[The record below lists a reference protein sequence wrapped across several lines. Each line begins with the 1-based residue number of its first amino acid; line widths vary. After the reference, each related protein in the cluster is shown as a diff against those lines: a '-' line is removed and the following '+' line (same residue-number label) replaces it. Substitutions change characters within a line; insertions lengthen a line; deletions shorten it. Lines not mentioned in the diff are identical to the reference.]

1 MCPSN
6 DLDNELTEIEYPL
19 KSLKSRNGRKLAYR
33 ARQRN
38 ASRGVHIDAAVKAQ

>member
-19 KSLKSRNGRKLAYR
+19 KSLKIVEMGEN
-33 ARQRN
+33 
-38 ASRGVHIDAAVKAQ
+38 